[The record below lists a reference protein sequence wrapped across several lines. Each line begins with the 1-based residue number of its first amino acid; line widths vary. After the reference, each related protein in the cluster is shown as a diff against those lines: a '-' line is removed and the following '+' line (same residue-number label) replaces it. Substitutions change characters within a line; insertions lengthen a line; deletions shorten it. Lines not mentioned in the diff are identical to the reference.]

1 MEIFSQVIGWV
12 GVLFVVTAF
21 FLEEIEKVNAESK
34 FYQLLNLFG
43 AVGIGFNVFHQQ
55 AWPAFALQVVWGV
68 IAIFSLMRLE
78 LKTIFVKKK

>member
-12 GVLFVVTAF
+12 GTFLVVLAYYLVSTKK
-21 FLEEIEKVNAESK
+21 IDAESK

-55 AWPAFALQVVWGV
+55 AWPALALQITWAI
-68 IAIFSLMRLE
+68 IAILSLIR
-78 LKTIFVKKK
+78 KKK